1 MTAMRPR
8 QRYAVPDLE
17 VFAAVTRDSAYWL
30 GFLMADG
37 CVNDRELIVVLKS
50 EDVAH
55 LRALQRFLGCSDRP
69 LTDANGSRGYRL
81 AIGCAALAR
90 QLRDHG
96 IVAGRAYADARV
108 SAELA
113 ASADFWRGVVDG
125 DGSLRIEART
135 GMPSLLVVGP
145 PTLMTQRA
153 DFLAGLYDD
162 RFSPRV
168 YAHSQSKAV
177 RVLQVGGRRAK
188 TAVEALYGDP
198 DAVALARKRRRAQT
212 ILSWEPQV
220 YSRYPWERWGDGRV
234 WRLHEGRDYA
244 VARRVWESGRRAAR
258 ERGCRLRFR
267 DLGGSL
273 ELQFVPR
280 GGH

>member
-1 MTAMRPR
+1 MTRPR

-17 VFAAVTRDSAYWL
+17 VFATVTRDSAYWL

-37 CVNDRELIVVLKS
+37 CVNDRELIVVLKT

-55 LRALQRFLGCSDRP
+55 LRALQCFLGCSDRP
-69 LTDANGSRGYRL
+69 LAQANGGRAYRL
-81 AIGCAALAR
+81 AIGCTALAG
-90 QLRDHG
+90 QLRSHG
-96 IVAGRAYADARV
+96 IVAGRAHADARV
-108 SAELA
+108 SSALA
-113 ASADFWRGVVDG
+113 ASAHFWRGVVDG

-145 PTLMTQRA
+145 PTLMAQLA

-162 RFSPRV
+162 GFAPRV
-168 YAHSQSKAV
+168 HPHSQSKVV
-177 RVLQVGGRRAK
+177 RVVQVGGRRAK
-188 TAVEALYGDP
+188 VAVAALYGDP
-198 DAVALARKRRRAQT
+198 SAMALARKRRRAQAV
-212 ILSWEPQV
+212 LAWEPQV
-220 YSRYPWERWGDGRV
+220 YSRYPWERWGDGSV
-234 WRLHEGRDYA
+234 WRLRQGRDYA

-267 DLGGSL
+267 DLDGSL

-280 GGH
+280 GAC